1 MTSYER
7 LERWADL
14 LEQNPNRLLRPF
26 DRLEY
31 IRDARVR
38 HAQRVGD
45 SPLTVAFEDPVLRS
59 EGLKSDSVGDAMKFF
74 DLSDNT
80 THYILCYCHLGPEVT
95 GGFVASRIRQFATR
109 PRTRRAWTPWKTMA
123 EVEFAPGAVAC
134 CVGALS
140 VMLLVVA
147 LVWAAWA
154 RPTTYSITG
163 NGPTWSG

>member
-1 MTSYER
+1 MKHASTGEVSRVATVVRTPMTSYER
-7 LERWADL
+7 LERWAEL

-109 PRTRRAWTPWKTMA
+109 PRTRRA
-123 EVEFAPGAVAC
+123 FAPGAVVC

-147 LVWAAWA
+147 LV
-154 RPTTYSITG
+154 
-163 NGPTWSG
+163 